1 MILPQPLRF
10 DNSQMT
16 NYARRGAYNCRMEV
30 IYIDS
35 LFFLNL
41 GVDYLLCLAS
51 ARICGLYLRRR
62 RYVLAAL
69 LGAAYSVAVY
79 LPGLG
84 FLASWPGK
92 LAAAA
97 LMSLVAYGCEKQP
110 MRCCAVFL
118 AVSAAFGGALW
129 AMSISAGAGGAA
141 PMPLAVFVPA
151 FALCYAGLSLIFRRR
166 ARLAE
171 EKRVAV
177 ELRFLRREARFM
189 ALLDTGNSLCDPVS
203 GMEVMVVS
211 AHALSPVFADY
222 PGLAACPAVELVER
236 AARFPELAGRFRLI
250 PYSAVGGAGLLAA
263 FRPDALTVGGE
274 TRAELLA
281 AVSPELKGDGFEAV
295 I

>member
-1 MILPQPLRF
+1 
-10 DNSQMT
+10 MT

-97 LMSLVAYGCEKQP
+97 LMSLVAYGREKRP
-110 MRCCAVFL
+110 MRCYAVFL

-129 AMSISAGAGGAA
+129 AMSISAGAGGSA

-151 FALCYAGLSLIFRRR
+151 FALCYAGLSLIFPGHGGVVQRT
-166 ARLAE
+166 
-171 EKRVAV
+171 
-177 ELRFLRREARFM
+177 EAM
-189 ALLDTGNSLCDPVS
+189 
-203 GMEVMVVS
+203 
-211 AHALSPVFADY
+211 
-222 PGLAACPAVELVER
+222 
-236 AARFPELAGRFRLI
+236 
-250 PYSAVGGAGLLAA
+250 
-263 FRPDALTVGGE
+263 
-274 TRAELLA
+274 
-281 AVSPELKGDGFEAV
+281 
-295 I
+295 

>member
-1 MILPQPLRF
+1 
-10 DNSQMT
+10 
-16 NYARRGAYNCRMEV
+16 MEV

-97 LMSLVAYGCEKQP
+97 LMSLVAYGREKRP

-129 AMSISAGAGGAA
+129 AMSISAGAGGSA

-189 ALLDTGNSLCDPVS
+189 ALLDTGNSLFDPVS

-211 AHALSPVFADY
+211 AHALSPVLADY

-263 FRPDALTVGGE
+263 FRPDALTVDGE

-281 AVSPELKGDGFEAV
+281 AVSPELQGDGFEAV

>member
-1 MILPQPLRF
+1 
-10 DNSQMT
+10 
-16 NYARRGAYNCRMEV
+16 MEV

-79 LPGLG
+79 LPGLR

-97 LMSLVAYGCEKQP
+97 LMSLVAYGCEKRP

-129 AMSISAGAGGAA
+129 AMSISAGAGGSA

-189 ALLDTGNSLCDPVS
+189 ALLDTGNSLFDPVS

-222 PGLAACPAVELVER
+222 PGLAACP
-236 AARFPELAGRFRLI
+236 GRFRLI

-281 AVSPELKGDGFEAV
+281 AVSPGLQGDGFEAV